1 MLKKLLIRYLILKTN
16 IENTVIYFIH
26 TWANDWKYIV
36 RPLVDMNDSTSQ
48 WRATSVRLSVRK
60 NLSKYEIKTLHHGKC
75 LNDFYSRVANV
86 CIKNSLVRFLILHL
100 FSNSWIKIVRCQ
112 LYPSA
117 VRSPFL
123 HCFTSTFWQ
132 LPVVHTSSTC
142 TNAGKIKQGRGEWV
156 RVTTDCRT
164 SNP

>member
-48 WRATSVRLSVRK
+48 WRATSVWLSVRK
-60 NLSKYEIKTLHHGKC
+60 NLSKYEIKLTRSFF
-75 LNDFYSRVANV
+75 DTY
-86 CIKNSLVRFLILHL
+86 I
-100 FSNSWIKIVRCQ
+100 SNSWIKIVRCQ

-132 LPVVHTSSTC
+132 LSVVHTSSTC
-142 TNAGKIKQGRGEWV
+142 TNKQGRGEWV

-164 SNP
+164 SNPYPLLSSICEGYFCTL

>member
-75 LNDFYSRVANV
+75 LNDFYSRVANL
-86 CIKNSLVRFLILHL
+86 CIKKLTRSFFDTYIR
-100 FSNSWIKIVRCQ
+100 NSWIKIVRCQ

-123 HCFTSTFWQ
+123 HCFTITITFDY
-132 LPVVHTSSTC
+132 S
-142 TNAGKIKQGRGEWV
+142 V
-156 RVTTDCRT
+156 RSKRALYFIFDCLVR
-164 SNP
+164 SNRVL